1 MEARGKAS
9 WHQGL
14 PVVKTIYTIYT
25 YGFQWT
31 IVQLYQ
37 KQENNPLL
45 YDAFNLIKKFNEKTS
60 LFPVYSSTE
69 IICKFMG
76 INRDEKGVLKIKAT
90 FFSKDNK

>member
-1 MEARGKAS
+1 MTSFKRFESK
-9 WHQGL
+9 